1 MFRISLVVPVF
12 DEEAVISL
20 FYRAVRDIAHRYHYS
35 FEIVFV
41 NDGSTDKTKEVIRN
55 LQKNDPNIVLVNL
68 SRNFGKE
75 AALFAG
81 LEYSSGDVVIPLDVD
96 LQDPLEIIPCLVE
109 KWQQGADIVL
119 AKRCNRSTDSF
130 LKRMSANLYY
140 KVHNALA
147 EEKIENNV
155 GDFRLLSRKS
165 VERIIALPEKN
176 IFMKG
181 LMHWIGGKTAIV
193 EYKRPSRVAGHTKFN
208 GWRLWNFALQ
218 GITSF
223 STLPL
228 RIWTY
233 VGFLIAGSAFL
244 YGCWIVFSRLV
255 FGNNVAGYASLI
267 SAMLF
272 LGGVQLIGIGILGEY
287 IGRVY
292 TECKSRP
299 RYIVDEVIVSSEA
312 TEEIDSNRPV
322 NMR

>member
-1 MFRISLVVPVF
+1 MHKISLVVPVF
-12 DEEAVISL
+12 NEEDVISF
-20 FYRAVRDIAHRYHYS
+20 FYQAVRDIAHMHNYS

-41 NDGSTDKTKEVIRN
+41 NDGSTDKTKEAICK
-55 LQKNDPNIVLVNL
+55 LQKEDPNIILVDL

-81 LEYSSGDVVIPLDVD
+81 LEYSNGDAVIPLDVD
-96 LQDPLEIIPCLVE
+96 LQDPLEIIPQLVG

-119 AKRCNRSTDSF
+119 AKRCDRSTDSY
-130 LKRMSANLYY
+130 LKRISADIYY

-176 IFMKG
+176 LFMKG
-181 LMHWIGGKTAIV
+181 LMHWIGGKTDIV
-193 EYKRPSRVAGHTKFN
+193 EYKRPVRVAGHSKFN

-233 VGFLIAGSAFL
+233 IGFLIAGSAFL

-267 SAMLF
+267 SVMLF
-272 LGGVQLIGIGILGEY
+272 LGGVQLIGIGMLGEY
-287 IGRVY
+287 IGRIY

-299 RYIVDEVIVSSEA
+299 RYIVDEVIVSSAA
-312 TEEIDSNRPV
+312 TEKNTKLKVVD
-322 NMR
+322 